1 MRTGAHGVDT
11 ATSRID
17 RKLLAARQARHMV
30 PEQGE
35 MTKSVN
41 PEWPVGTG
49 EMRALIRNHDWA
61 STALGPMPRWPQCL
75 RNTADILL
83 ALPMPGILL
92 WSAEG
97 VMLYNDAYAE
107 LAGDRHPWL
116 LGRKV
121 QEGSTGHTDFH
132 TTVLDTVL
140 SGRSLAYRDQEFL
153 VRRNGGLQPVWLNL
167 DFSPV
172 PGESGEPAG
181 VLAIITD
188 TTPRVLMEQA
198 LRSSEAKLSEIFARA
213 KVGLSE
219 LSLDGSFLRVNDE
232 LCSMLGRSRDELLS
246 KGVPDVTHP
255 DDIPKSIDA
264 LGLLLATGET
274 ASLDKRYLHSGGGI
288 VFARSSISRLD
299 DEEGQPSSLLAVT
312 VDLTARK
319 LAEQALAD
327 SEARFRALAETS
339 PALIWHLD
347 PGGHA
352 RYANPRT
359 SELTGVT
366 MEELLGTGWRDFL
379 HPDDGPGY
387 VEALARAQQERKSLH
402 YRFRVRDREGEWH
415 WLATHA
421 SPWFQE
427 DGSYAGHVGISLDV
441 TETVLAEEE
450 LTVSNERLKLA
461 IEGSGDGI
469 WDWDIPTNKMLY
481 SPRFKE
487 ILGLSEDDVLEGYR
501 DWEQRVHP
509 DDLHPTLTAL
519 RACLTGKS
527 ASFQSEYRMR
537 CKDGEWKWIMTRA
550 VVVARDVHGQPLR
563 MTGTV
568 SDISEK
574 RRSEEVIWRHA
585 NFDTLTGLPNRRL
598 FRDRLDHDVRKAQR
612 SGEPLAL
619 LFIDLDRFKEAND
632 LLGHDIGDQ
641 LLIEAASRINGCVR
655 ASDTVARLGGDEFTA
670 ILTDLD
676 DLTHVEIVAQKMI
689 DSLAAPF
696 RLGNEV
702 VYLSASI
709 GITLFPNDA
718 ATPENLI
725 RNADQAM
732 YAAKSNGRNQFSYF
746 TRSMQQEAHNR
757 LRLIGDLR
765 NALAGNQ
772 LRVLYQPVIDLRT
785 GAISKAEALLRWQ
798 HPRLGMIDPPR
809 FIPFAEESGLINEI
823 GDWVFLEAARCS
835 RHFGS
840 HLGKPFQI
848 SVNKSPVQFMSR
860 SEQADWPNHLKSLGL
875 PGSSISVEITEGLLL
890 NASSRV
896 AERLLQYRDAGI
908 QVAID
913 DFGTGY
919 SSMAYLRRFDIDYL
933 KIDQSFVR
941 DVATDPGD
949 RAIVRSMIAMAH
961 ELGLQVIAEG
971 IETPEQK
978 ASLIEA
984 GCDYGQGFLFSRA
997 VTQEELGRALGMN

>member
-1 MRTGAHGVDT
+1 MSKTD
-11 ATSRID
+11 
-17 RKLLAARQARHMV
+17 
-30 PEQGE
+30 
-35 MTKSVN
+35 N
-41 PEWPVGTG
+41 PEWPAGTG
-49 EMRALIRNHDWA
+49 EMPTLIRGHDWA
-61 STALGPMPRWPQCL
+61 ATTLGHLSQWPHCL
-75 RNTADILL
+75 RIAVDILL
-83 ALPMPGILL
+83 ALPMPAILL
-92 WSAEG
+92 WSEEG

-107 LAGDRHPWL
+107 LAGDHHPWL

-121 QEGSTGHTDFH
+121 EEGSTVHTDFH
-132 TTVLDTVL
+132 TTVLKTVL
-140 SGRSLAYRDQEFL
+140 SGRSPVYHDQEFL
-153 VRRNGGLQPVWLNL
+153 VRRNGRAQPAWLNL
-167 DFSPV
+167 EFSPV
-172 PGESGEPAG
+172 PGQNDEPGGA
-181 VLAIITD
+181 LAIVTD
-188 TTPRVLMEQA
+188 TTPRVMMEQA
-198 LRSSEAKLSEIFARA
+198 LRSSEAKLSAIFARA

-219 LSLDGSFLRVNDE
+219 LSLEGSFLRVNDE
-232 LCSMLGRSRDELLS
+232 LCHMLGYSRDELLS
-246 KGVPDVTHP
+246 RGVPDVTHP
-255 DDIPKSIDA
+255 EDIAKSILA
-264 LGLLLATGET
+264 LTSLLETGEA
-274 ASLDKRYLHSGGGI
+274 ASLDKRYVRSDGDL

-299 DEEGQPSSLLAVT
+299 DEAGRPSSLLAVT

-347 PGGHA
+347 PEGHV
-352 RYANPRT
+352 RYANSRT
-359 SELTGVT
+359 SELTGVP
-366 MEELLGTGWRDFL
+366 MEHLLGIGWQSFL
-379 HPDDGPGY
+379 HPEDGPGY
-387 VEALARAQQERKSLH
+387 VAALAQAQRERRSLQ
-402 YRFRVRDREGEWH
+402 YRFRALGREEQWH

-427 DGSYAGHVGISLDV
+427 NGDYAGHVGISLDI

-450 LTVSNERLKLA
+450 LSISNERLKLA

-469 WDWDIPTNKMLY
+469 WDWDIPSGKMLY

-487 ILGLSEDDVLEGYR
+487 ILGLCGDDALDEYG
-501 DWEQRVHP
+501 DWKQRVHP
-509 DDLHPTLTAL
+509 EDLGSTLAAL
-519 RACLTGKS
+519 RSCLAGRST
-527 ASFQSEYRMR
+527 SFQSEYRMR
-537 CKDGEWKWIMTRA
+537 CRNGDWKWVMKRA
-550 VVVARDVHGQPLR
+550 VVVARDAHGQPLR

-574 RRSEEVIWRHA
+574 RRSEEIIWRHA
-585 NFDTLTGLPNRRL
+585 NFDTLTTLPNRRL
-598 FRDRLDHDVRKAQR
+598 FRDRLDHAVKKSRR

-632 LLGHDIGDQ
+632 LLGHDVGDQ
-641 LLIEAASRINGCVR
+641 LLTEAAKRISACVR

-670 ILTDLD
+670 ILTELD
-676 DLTHVEIVAQKMI
+676 DLMHVEWIAQKMI
-689 DSLAAPF
+689 DALASPF
-696 RLGNEV
+696 RLANEV

-709 GITLFPNDA
+709 GITLFPTDA
-718 ATPENLI
+718 DTPENLI

-746 TRSMQQEAHNR
+746 TRSMQQEAHTR

-765 NALAGNQ
+765 NALSGNQ
-772 LRVLYQPVIDLRT
+772 LRVFYQPVIDLRT
-785 GAISKAEALLRWQ
+785 GAITKAEALLRWQ
-798 HPRLGMIDPPR
+798 HPKLGMIDPPR

-823 GDWVFLEAARCS
+823 GEWVFQEAARCS
-835 RHFGS
+835 SRFGS
-840 HLGKPFQI
+840 RLGKPFQI

-860 SEQADWPNHLKSLGL
+860 SERVDWPNYLKSLGL

-890 NASSRV
+890 NASARV

-941 DVATDPGD
+941 DMASDPGD
-949 RAIVRSMIAMAH
+949 RAIVRSIIAMAH

-978 ASLIEA
+978 TSLIEA

-997 VTQEELGRALGMN
+997 VPPDELERALVGA

>member
-1 MRTGAHGVDT
+1 MR
-11 ATSRID
+11 
-17 RKLLAARQARHMV
+17 QMV
-30 PEQGE
+30 H
-35 MTKSVN
+35 

-49 EMRALIRNHDWA
+49 EMRSLIRARDWSA
-61 STALGPMPRWPQCL
+61 TALGPLPLWPQCL
-75 RNTADILL
+75 RTAADIVLS
-83 ALPMPGILL
+83 LPMPAILL
-92 WSAEG
+92 WSVDG
-97 VMLYNDAYAE
+97 VMLYNDAYAD

-121 QEGSTGHTDFH
+121 QEGAIGHTDFH
-132 TTVLDTVL
+132 ATALKTVLD
-140 SGRSLAYRDQEFL
+140 GCSLVYRDREFL
-153 VRRNGGLQPVWLNL
+153 VGRNGGLQPVWLDL

-172 PGESGEPAG
+172 PGEDGKAAG
-181 VLAIITD
+181 ALAIVTD
-188 TTPRVLMEQA
+188 TTPRISMEQA
-198 LRSSEAKLSEIFARA
+198 LRSSEAKLSAIFARA

-219 LSLDGSFLRVNDE
+219 LSLEGRFLRVNDE
-232 LCSMLGRSRDELLS
+232 ICSMLGRSRDDLLS
-246 KGVPDVTHP
+246 QGVPDVTHP
-255 DDIPKSIDA
+255 DDIPPSIRA
-264 LGLLLATGET
+264 LTALLESGESV
-274 ASLDKRYLHSGGGI
+274 SLDKRYVHSDGGI
-288 VFARSSISRLD
+288 VYARSSISRLD
-299 DEEGQPSSLLAVT
+299 DDEGRPSSLLAVT

-327 SEARFRALAETS
+327 SEARFRALAEAS

-347 PGGHA
+347 AESHA
-352 RYANPRT
+352 LYLNQRT
-359 SELTGVT
+359 SELAGVP
-366 MEELLGTGWRDFL
+366 MENLLGSGWLDLL
-379 HPDDGPGY
+379 HPEDGPAY
-387 VEALARAQQERKSLH
+387 VAALSQAQRERKPLH
-402 YRFRVRDREGEWH
+402 HRFRVRGKENQWH

-427 DGSYAGHVGISLDV
+427 DGSYAGHVGISLDI
-441 TETVLAEEE
+441 TETVMAEQE
-450 LTVSNERLKLA
+450 LLISNERLKLA
-461 IEGSGDGI
+461 IEGSGDGV

-487 ILGLSEDDVLEGYR
+487 ILGLAEDDMLEGYD
-501 DWEQRVHP
+501 DWERRVHP

-519 RACLTGKS
+519 RACLAGKA
-527 ASFQSEYRMR
+527 ASFQSEYRMC
-537 CKDGEWKWIMTRA
+537 CKDGKWKWVMTRA
-550 VVVARDVHGQPLR
+550 VVVARDVAGHPLR

-574 RRSEEVIWRHA
+574 RRSEEIIWHHA

-598 FRDRLDHDVRKAQR
+598 FRDRLDHDVKKARR
-612 SGEPLAL
+612 SGDPLAL

-641 LLIEAASRINGCVR
+641 LLIEAARRINGCVR

-676 DLTHVEIVAQKMI
+676 DLAHVEFLAQKII
-689 DSLAAPF
+689 DSLASPF
-696 RLGNEV
+696 CLGNEV

-709 GITLFPNDA
+709 GITLFPSDA
-718 ATPENLI
+718 STPENLI

-746 TRSMQQEAHNR
+746 TRSMQQEAHTR

-765 NALAGNQ
+765 NALSGNQ
-772 LRVLYQPVIDLRT
+772 LRVYYQPVIDLRT
-785 GAISKAEALLRWQ
+785 GAVSKAEALLRWQ
-798 HPRLGMIDPPR
+798 HPKLGMIDPPR

-823 GDWVFLEAARCS
+823 GEWVFQEAARCS
-835 RHFGS
+835 CRFGS
-840 HLGKPFQI
+840 RLGKPFQI

-860 SEQADWPNHLKSLGL
+860 SEQVDWPEYLKSLGL

-896 AERLLQYRDAGI
+896 TERLLQYRDAGI

-941 DVATDPGD
+941 DVASDTGD
-949 RAIVRSMIAMAH
+949 RAIVRSIIAMAH

-971 IETPEQK
+971 IETAEQK
-978 ASLIEA
+978 AALIEA

-997 VTQEELGRALGMN
+997 VPPDEFERSLGAA